1 MAGNNCYICLDGGG
15 ALISSCSC
23 RGTGGYVHGDCL
35 RDWFETRREWLDLD
49 CPQCKHPFYGQTGV
63 DLATFALS
71 QVQDEHGEES
81 IMYSAA
87 LENLAHAFARVRN
100 HQKERELLERALSM
114 KEQAFGPEHVEVAES
129 GRLGRAQL
137 LAKS

>member
-1 MAGNNCYICLDGGG
+1 
-15 ALISSCSC
+15 
-23 RGTGGYVHGDCL
+23 V
-35 RDWFETRREWLDLD
+35 E
-49 CPQCKHPFYGQTGV
+49 
-63 DLATFALS
+63 LATLALS
-71 QVQDEHGEES
+71 RVREESGEES
-81 IMYSAA
+81 ITHFAA